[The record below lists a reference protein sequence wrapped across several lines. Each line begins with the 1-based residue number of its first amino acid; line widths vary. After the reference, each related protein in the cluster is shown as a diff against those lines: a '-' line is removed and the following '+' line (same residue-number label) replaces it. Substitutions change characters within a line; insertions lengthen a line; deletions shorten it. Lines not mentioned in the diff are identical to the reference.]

1 MRRIIKEQLD
11 ELKFKR
17 NKKMILSFLNTTVL
31 PKFDWVCKFDVEQMP
46 SSGGSIM
53 VVIYADWDISRNR
66 YQDDRYKLIDEI
78 WEYIY
83 EYIGVATY
91 ERFEYVENCDKEN
104 ITESRRDKVM
114 TDYFNEIF
122 NVAEMNWRSPWE
134 IDDDGNEYEDTLRV
148 EFYYG
153 SEFDDDTVFRYYDK
167 GFFREGSLGDRQSP
181 LLSIEGEPGIKL
193 DGYFGNNWHEPFKVW
208 FRNNFGLDIK
218 TIETQEH

>member
-17 NKKMILSFLNTTVL
+17 HKKMILSFLNTTVL
-31 PKFDWVCKFDVEQMP
+31 PKYDWVCKFDVERIP
-46 SSGGSIM
+46 SSNEDSIM
-53 VVIYADWDISRNR
+53 VIIYLEPEMSRDEHR
-66 YQDDRYKLIDEI
+66 DGRYKLIDEI

-83 EYIGVATY
+83 EWVGVATY
-91 ERFEYVENCDKEN
+91 EKFEYVENCNKEN

-114 TDYFNEIF
+114 TDYFDEIF
-122 NVAEMNWRSPWE
+122 NLAEINWRNPWE
-134 IDDDGNEYEDTLRV
+134 VDDDGNEYDDTLRT

-193 DGYFGNNWHEPFKVW
+193 DGYFGDNWHEPFKVW

-218 TIETQEH
+218 TIETQS